1 MAITSRGAG
10 ETAPVKRRGLYNGW
24 YIALFASLA
33 SGLTIG
39 TSNYA
44 FGVFIEPLENE
55 FGWSRT
61 QINTALTF
69 GVASALISPLIGRWL
84 DRFGSRPVMVGS
96 LVLVAAGFFI
106 YGGMTTLW
114 QFYAASFLLYLGLP
128 GATMIPSGRLIS
140 IWFAS
145 TRGRMMGFVT
155 AGNNLGGLTMVPLA
169 SLVVGMSG
177 WRGGYVTFGV
187 VVLVMAVLVL
197 LFVRDSQSDVT
208 GARTKRWAPDDSNDD
223 GPGAAVGYSLG
234 DVMRMKTFYFLTVGH
249 AVPAF
254 SYSVV
259 LTQLIPHLESQGISS
274 GAASTGVML
283 LAIFGIASKIIFGRL
298 SETITARWAMA
309 ISLVIQSVGL
319 VLLIGVGGSNAVWVV
334 IAFYGMGFGAMG
346 ALIPLT
352 VTEAYGM
359 RHFGSILGVTSMAG
373 VIPMVVGPLL
383 AGIVFDTYGNY
394 DVAFAIMAVMF
405 GIGALA
411 MVLARRPAP
420 PGTTVAKA

>member
-1 MAITSRGAG
+1 MAITSGGAG
-10 ETAPVKRRGLYNGW
+10 ETAPVNRRGLYNGW

-96 LVLVAAGFFI
+96 LALVAAGFFI
-106 YGGMTTLW
+106 YAGMTTLW

-169 SLVVGMSG
+169 ALVVGMSG

-187 VVLVMAVLVL
+187 VVLVIAVLVL

-208 GARTKRWAPDDSNDD
+208 AARAKRWAPAVSDDD

-234 DVMRMKTFYFLTVGH
+234 DVLRMKSFYFLTVGH
-249 AVPAF
+249 AIPSF
-254 SYSVV
+254 SYAVV

-274 GAASTGVML
+274 GAAYKGVML

-309 ISLVIQSVGL
+309 ISLAIQSVGL
-319 VLLIGVGGSNAVWVV
+319 VLLIVVGGSNAVWVV

-373 VIPMVVGPLL
+373 VIPMVVGPPM
-383 AGIVFDTYGNY
+383 AGKMADIYGNY
-394 DVAFAIMAVMF
+394 DLAFAIMAVMF
-405 GIGALA
+405 AIGTLA

-420 PGTTVAKA
+420 PGTTIAKA

>member
-1 MAITSRGAG
+1 MVITSRGAG

-96 LVLVAAGFFI
+96 LALVAAGFFM
-106 YGGMTTLW
+106 YAGMTTLW

-145 TRGRMMGFVT
+145 MRGRMMGFVT

-169 SLVVGMSG
+169 ALVVGMSG

-187 VVLVMAVLVL
+187 VVLVIGVLVL
-197 LFVRDSQSDVT
+197 LFVRDSQGDVT
-208 GARTKRWAPDDSNDD
+208 AARAKRWAPAVTDDD

-234 DVMRMKTFYFLTVGH
+234 DVLRMKTFYFLTVGH
-249 AVPAF
+249 AIPSF
-254 SYSVV
+254 SYAVV

-274 GAASTGVML
+274 GAAATGVML

-309 ISLVIQSVGL
+309 ISLAIQSVGL
-319 VLLIGVGGSNAVWVV
+319 VLLIVVGGSNAVWVV

-373 VIPMVVGPLL
+373 VIPMVVGPPM

-405 GIGALA
+405 AIGALA
-411 MVLARRPAP
+411 MVLARRPEP
-420 PGTTVAKA
+420 PGTHA